1 MSSRNRFVGFANWRS
16 CTRRSPTLSNLLGRL
31 DDAIAEFREAV
42 PLQPRISAGYLFL
55 GRAPIDAG
63 EPQSALAAL
72 ARVDPVPLPADPILS
87 PSTLASRA
95 EHLRLLESRLGA
107 VLQGNERPA
116 GPEESADFARVAFS
130 RHLYE
135 ASARLWTDA
144 FDAAPMLAADPIMGN
159 HFQAARAAALAASE
173 GDHPANSSAGHSP
186 ARWRA
191 QAIGWLE
198 ADLTECAAAI
208 ESATFAQRETALK
221 RLGRWQVDPALAAI
235 RDEPAL
241 ARLASS
247 ESGSLRD
254 FWSRIDVVR
263 AKANASAAE
272 RRTTSKNP

>member
-1 MSSRNRFVGFANWRS
+1 M
-16 CTRRSPTLSNLLGRL
+16 
-31 DDAIAEFREAV
+31 
-42 PLQPRISAGYLFL
+42 
-55 GRAPIDAG
+55 AP
-63 EPQSALAAL
+63 
-72 ARVDPVPLPADPILS
+72 
-87 PSTLASRA
+87 
-95 EHLRLLESRLGA
+95 
-107 VLQGNERPA
+107 
-116 GPEESADFARVAFS
+116 
-130 RHLYE
+130 
-135 ASARLWTDA
+135 
-144 FDAAPMLAADPIMGN
+144 
-159 HFQAARAAALAASE
+159 
-173 GDHPANSSAGHSP
+173 
-186 ARWRA
+186 

>member
-1 MSSRNRFVGFANWRS
+1 M
-16 CTRRSPTLSNLLGRL
+16 
-31 DDAIAEFREAV
+31 
-42 PLQPRISAGYLFL
+42 
-55 GRAPIDAG
+55 
-63 EPQSALAAL
+63 
-72 ARVDPVPLPADPILS
+72 
-87 PSTLASRA
+87 
-95 EHLRLLESRLGA
+95 
-107 VLQGNERPA
+107 LQGNERPA

-173 GDHPANSSAGHSP
+173 GDHPANSSAGRSP
-186 ARWRA
+186 ARCA

-208 ESATFAQRETALK
+208 ESATFAQRETTLK